1 MKIRI
6 KAFGPEITS
15 LIAREKIVYVESGE
29 TVDDLFRRL
38 EEEIK
43 AEHRMTVKILES
55 DFMILIN
62 GRNLET
68 LRDRTLRDGDSLTVL
83 SPIGGG

>member
-1 MKIRI
+1 MKIKI

-15 LIAREKIVYVESGE
+15 LIKRNKVMDFESDE

-43 AEHRMTVKILES
+43 TEQGRTVKMLES
-55 DFMILIN
+55 DFTILIN
-62 GRNLET
+62 GRNIET
-68 LRDRTLRDGDSLTVL
+68 LNDRTLRDGDSLTIL
-83 SPIGGG
+83 SAIGGG

>member
-1 MKIRI
+1 LKIRI

-15 LIAREKIVYVESGE
+15 LIERDKVVVFESDG

-38 EEEIK
+38 EEDIR
-43 AEHRMTVKILES
+43 AEHGRTVKMLES

-62 GRNLET
+62 GRNIET
-68 LRDRTLRDGDSLTVL
+68 LSDRTLRDGDSLTIL
-83 SPIGGG
+83 SAIGGG